1 MVRSFQSRMG
11 HFQDHIRRKL
21 TDNMI
26 SLTGQAADCIRVKYK
41 RTRNGDI
48 ETRVVEAA
56 DVVSVIFP
64 ILKDAPYRRLAR
76 NVGGSEITIETL
88 PTAMELFPLQIMVPH
103 NNNIYRDD
111 LIFRLF
117 RDVSELKYKP
127 DYLLKDPSTMD
138 MMDGTAETDVRPIVL
153 VLQVKENLGTFGV
166 ESLVWSKFNCTYSDE
181 PLPQEMLDTVVELS
195 NRRLAL
201 GW

>member
-1 MVRSFQSRMG
+1 M
-11 HFQDHIRRKL
+11 
-21 TDNMI
+21 TDNLI
-26 SLTGQAADCIRVKYK
+26 SLTGQAADCIRVKSK
-41 RTRNGDI
+41 KTKTGDI
-48 ETRVVEAA
+48 ETRVVTGA

-64 ILKDAPYRRLAR
+64 VLKDVPYRRLSKGS
-76 NVGGSEITIETL
+76 GGITIETL

-103 NNNIYRDD
+103 NNGIYRDD

-117 RDVSELKYKP
+117 RDISEVDYKT
-127 DYLLKDPSTMD
+127 DYLLSDPATMD
-138 MMDGTAETDVRPIVL
+138 MMDGSAVTDVRPIVL
-153 VLQVKENLGTFGV
+153 VLQIKEPLGTFGV
-166 ESLVWSKFNCTYSDE
+166 ESMVWTKFNCTYSDE

>member
-1 MVRSFQSRMG
+1 MG